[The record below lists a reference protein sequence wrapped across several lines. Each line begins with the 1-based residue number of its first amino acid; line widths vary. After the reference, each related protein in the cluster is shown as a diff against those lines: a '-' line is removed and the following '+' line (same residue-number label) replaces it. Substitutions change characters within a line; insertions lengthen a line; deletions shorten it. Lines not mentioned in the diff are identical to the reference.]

1 MLTWGDGD
9 EDGANTSDRAEAA
22 DIWRLLAE
30 HQTGELLA
38 DWLADRITEV
48 ERAVREL
55 PSIAVF
61 VVGDE
66 RIDTLINLLRPR
78 LEERNIR
85 IVGCK
90 DGCVVGDRQEVRVFD
105 VQHIKGL
112 EFEGVVFV
120 GIDHLVERLPEIFDR
135 YFYVGVSCGATYLGV
150 TCEAELPARSLLP
163 PAQGQLFRA
172 AHNRTGR
179 GTNIKNLP

>member
-1 MLTWGDGD
+1 M
-9 EDGANTSDRAEAA
+9 AA
-22 DIWRLLAE
+22 ARR

-48 ERAVREL
+48 ERAVRKL

-61 VVGDE
+61 VDGDE
-66 RIDTLINLLRPR
+66 QIDPLVNLLRPR

-90 DGCVVGDRQEVRVFD
+90 DGRVVGDRQEVRVFD

-112 EFEGVVFV
+112 EFEGIFFV
-120 GIDHLVERLPEIFDR
+120 GIDHLAARLPEIFDR
-135 YFYVGVSCGATYLGV
+135 YFYVGVSRAATYLGV
-150 TCEAELPARSLLP
+150 TCEAELPARAGAGAFRTRALVIVADQFIFHYPTYPVSRRHFIKKT
-163 PAQGQLFRA
+163 QGA
-172 AHNRTGR
+172 
-179 GTNIKNLP
+179 P